1 MNDGDF
7 IKIDFEMRTGEDRK
21 LVATNLKDLAMENNI
36 YDESKTYKDAV
47 LIVGTE
53 NLFKEINESFKNT
66 EIGKETEVEI
76 KAEDAYGL
84 RDPNN
89 IRVHTVRELQKL
101 EIDPVVGKEV
111 TINKKRGRII
121 SVTPGRVLVDYNHQY
136 AGKPVFYKYT
146 IKSVIEDPVEKARSI
161 IEMNYTQSADKFDL
175 SIENDLFTVK
185 LPEEAK
191 FDPFWIEA
199 KFNIVSEV
207 RKYLPDLDINIVET
221 YSKPEKKEEPPSE
234 EPGKTEEEKKEEEIK
249 EDQK

>member
-7 IKIDFEMRTGEDRK
+7 IKIDFEMRVGEDKK
-21 LVATNLKDLAMENNI
+21 LVATNLEKLAQENNI
-36 YDESKTYKDAV
+36 YDEKKKYKDAV

-53 NLFKEINESFKNT
+53 NLFKEINESFKNA
-66 EIGKETEVEI
+66 EVGKETEVEI

-136 AGKPVFYKYT
+136 AGKPVLYKYT
-146 IKSVIEDPVEKARSI
+146 VKGVVEDPVEKARSI
-161 IEMNYTQSADKFDL
+161 IEMNYTQDADKFDL
-175 SIENDLFTVK
+175 SIENGTLTVK
-185 LPEEAK
+185 IPEETK

-207 RKYLPDLDINIVET
+207 RKYLPDLDINIVES
-221 YSKPEKKEEPPSE
+221 YAKPEKKEEPPAE
-234 EPGKTEEEKKEEEIK
+234 ETPKQDEVKKEEEIK
-249 EDQK
+249 EEQK

>member
-1 MNDGDF
+1 M
-7 IKIDFEMRTGEDRK
+7 
-21 LVATNLKDLAMENNI
+21 
-36 YDESKTYKDAV
+36 
-47 LIVGTE
+47 
-53 NLFKEINESFKNT
+53 
-66 EIGKETEVEI
+66 EI
-76 KAEDAYGL
+76 KADDAYGL

-146 IKSVIEDPVEKARSI
+146 VKGVVEDPVEKARSI
-161 IEMNYTQSADKFDL
+161 IEMNYTQDADKFDL
-175 SIENDLFTVK
+175 SIENGTLTVK
-185 LPEEAK
+185 IPEETK

-207 RKYLPDLDINIVET
+207 RKYLPDLDINIVES
-221 YSKPEKKEEPPSE
+221 YAKPEKKEEAPAE
-234 EPGKTEEEKKEEEIK
+234 ETPKPEEEKKEEEIK
-249 EDQK
+249 EEQK

>member
-21 LVATNLKDLAMENNI
+21 LVATNLEQLARENNI
-36 YDESKTYKDAV
+36 YDENKKYRDAV
-47 LIVGTE
+47 LIVGNE
-53 NLFKEINESFKNT
+53 NMFKEINDSFKNA

-76 KAEDAYGL
+76 KAENAYGL

-101 EIDPVVGKEV
+101 EIDPAVGKEV

-146 IKSVIEDPVEKARSI
+146 VKSVVEDPVEKARSI
-161 IEMNYTQSADKFDL
+161 IDMNYTQDAEKFDI
-175 SIENDLFTVK
+175 SIENGLLTIK
-185 LPEEAK
+185 IPEETK

-199 KFNIVSEV
+199 KFNIVSEI
-207 RKYLPDLDINIVET
+207 RKHLPDLDINLVET
-221 YSKPEKKEEPPSE
+221 YAKPEKKEETPPE
-234 EPGKTEEEKKEEEIK
+234 ETKEAEEEKKEEEIK
-249 EDQK
+249 EEQK